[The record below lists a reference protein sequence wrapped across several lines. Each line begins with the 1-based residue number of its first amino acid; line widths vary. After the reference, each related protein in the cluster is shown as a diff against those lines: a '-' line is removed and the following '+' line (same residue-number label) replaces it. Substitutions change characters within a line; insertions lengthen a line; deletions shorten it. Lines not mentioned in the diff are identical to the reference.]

1 MAVYYEQNYEERHS
15 CEGVAFFFLIGGRCA
30 LPTRS
35 PTVIHKT
42 MLIIDKIFVGIIV
55 QGASVRRVRVRA
67 FQRVRNGK
75 PEQVRAH
82 WRYVKR

>member
-15 CEGVAFFFLIGGRCA
+15 CEGVAFFFLIGGRCT
-30 LPTRS
+30 L
-35 PTVIHKT
+35 HKT

-55 QGASVRRVRVRA
+55 QGAGVRRVRVRA

>member
-1 MAVYYEQNYEERHS
+1 
-15 CEGVAFFFLIGGRCA
+15 
-30 LPTRS
+30 
-35 PTVIHKT
+35 